1 MIVYFDT
8 SGLLKLFVDE
18 RHTEETRNWARA
30 AAAIAL
36 SRVALPEA
44 IAAIARRHRRG
55 GLPLSAARLL
65 ANDIEIFW
73 RTATVVELD
82 EIRAARLAFAHGLT
96 GFDAV
101 QLAGALTARDIAGGE
116 ALAFSSFDKALNRA
130 ARAEGLTVLE
140 PLD

>member
-18 RHTEETRNWARA
+18 THTEETRNWARA
-30 AAAIAL
+30 ADAIAL

-44 IAAIARRHRRG
+44 SAAISRRHRSG
-55 GLPLSAARLL
+55 GLTLPSAHRLL
-65 ANDIEIFW
+65 KEIAVFW
-73 RTATVVELD
+73 RTATVVDLD
-82 EIRAARLAFAHGLT
+82 EVHAADLAFGHGLT
-96 GFDAV
+96 GFDSV
-101 QLAGALTARDIAGGE
+101 QLAAALTARDQARGE
-116 ALAFSSFDKALNRA
+116 TFAFASFDLALNRA